1 MFDVID
7 FLESVGQD
15 AQWRHAD
22 QEVLAAAL
30 TTAQIDPELRTA
42 ILARDEQGLQ
52 ALLGQDPFC
61 CYINPA
67 KEDESEGDED
77 KPDRKDKDDKEG
89 GGQTRRK
96 PTKSPDERS

>member
-15 AQWRHAD
+15 AQWRHVDPQA
-22 QEVLAAAL
+22 LASAL
-30 TTAQIDPELRTA
+30 TAVQIDPQLRMA

-61 CYINPA
+61 CLISPA
-67 KEDESEGDED
+67 KPDEDQEECDGSCEEGDDEDED
-77 KPDRKDKDDKEG
+77 KSKDNE
-89 GGQTRRK
+89 
-96 PTKSPDERS
+96 

>member
-22 QEVLAAAL
+22 TQTLAAAL
-30 TTAQIDPELRTA
+30 TDAQIDPEMRMA

-61 CYINPA
+61 CLISPA
-67 KEDESEGDED
+67 MPGNDLEECDGSCKQG
-77 KPDRKDKDDKEG
+77 KDKD
-89 GGQTRRK
+89 
-96 PTKSPDERS
+96 SDEKHAS

>member
-15 AQWRHAD
+15 AQWRHVDPQA
-22 QEVLAAAL
+22 LASAL
-30 TTAQIDPELRTA
+30 TAAQIDPQLRMA

-61 CYINPA
+61 CLISPA
-67 KEDESEGDED
+67 KPDEDQEECDGSCEEGDDEDED
-77 KPDRKDKDDKEG
+77 KSKDSE
-89 GGQTRRK
+89 
-96 PTKSPDERS
+96 

>member
-15 AQWRHAD
+15 AKWRHAD
-22 QEVLAAAL
+22 SEALAVAL
-30 TTAQIDPELRTA
+30 TSTQIDSELRKA

-61 CYINPA
+61 CLINPA
-67 KEDESEGDED
+67 KSDEEQEECDGSCEEGEDEGEDED
-77 KPDRKDKDDKEG
+77 KSKDD
-89 GGQTRRK
+89 
-96 PTKSPDERS
+96 D